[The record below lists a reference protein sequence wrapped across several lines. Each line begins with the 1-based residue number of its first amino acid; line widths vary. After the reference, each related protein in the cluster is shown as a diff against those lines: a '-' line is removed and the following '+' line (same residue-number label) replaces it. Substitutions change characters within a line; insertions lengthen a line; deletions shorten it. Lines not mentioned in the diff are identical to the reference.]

1 MGSVLCV
8 AKRASSSATDHF
20 SALKIWMF
28 ENKFVSLP
36 SHLKTIEP
44 MARPIREKSGTG
56 VYHVMLRGI
65 NRQDIFEDEED
76 YLQMTSILRGLTDRY
91 DDKGLRLPPLCI
103 FYAYC
108 LMSNHIHLLIQ
119 EREEHISEV
128 VKRIGVTYAH
138 YFNKKYERNGHLF
151 QDRFRSEPV
160 DSIEYFVILLRYI
173 HQNPLKARIVEE
185 IDDYPWSSWKE
196 YVSDSCIAPFC
207 STKVVFSRVPKE
219 DLTEL
224 VSSPVEEYGQIL
236 DIDTDGIRPISDS
249 DVKAFLL
256 KSKGIANPLI
266 IQSLEKTRR
275 NEMLISAL
283 SFGAGIR
290 QLSRLTGVSFGVI
303 QKLQK

>member
-1 MGSVLCV
+1 
-8 AKRASSSATDHF
+8 
-20 SALKIWMF
+20 MF

-76 YLQMTSILRGLTDRY
+76 YRQMTSILRGLTDRY

-173 HQNPLKARIVEE
+173 HQNPLKARIVAQKGQEPLRPFLE
-185 IDDYPWSSWKE
+185 GQWNG
-196 YVSDSCIAPFC
+196 CISQFPA
-207 STKVVFSRVPKE
+207 SHIHRT
-219 DLTEL
+219 
-224 VSSPVEEYGQIL
+224 
-236 DIDTDGIRPISDS
+236 
-249 DVKAFLL
+249 
-256 KSKGIANPLI
+256 
-266 IQSLEKTRR
+266 
-275 NEMLISAL
+275 
-283 SFGAGIR
+283 
-290 QLSRLTGVSFGVI
+290 
-303 QKLQK
+303 